1 MNLAGYGCI
10 VDDEPKGIWPVTLEY
25 ARKTA
30 QNYIDKGFPRVRIV
44 EVFSGNTIALKEPTP
59 LFKAEPVSA

>member
-10 VDDEPKGIWPVTLEY
+10 VDDEPKGIWPIPLHE
-25 ARKTA
+25 ARRTA
-30 QNYIDKGFPRVRIV
+30 ARYIDEGFPRVRII
-44 EVFSGNTIALKEPTP
+44 EVFSGNSIALKEPTP